1 MTSTVARA
9 ILTATPD
16 NPCEITQDRY
26 ERIREEM
33 PEILEIGQDRNRSL
47 ETMPVSVMTFATMM
61 PKVIRAIALTR

>member
-26 ERIREEM
+26 ERIREAM
-33 PEILEIGQDRNRSL
+33 PEIHKIIKKAVAAHVCIIVPAPMQ
-47 ETMPVSVMTFATMM
+47 
-61 PKVIRAIALTR
+61 LTAQRTSSTA

>member
-33 PEILEIGQDRNRSL
+33 PEIHKIIKKAVA
-47 ETMPVSVMTFATMM
+47 THVCIIVPVPMKMTAQRTSTT
-61 PKVIRAIALTR
+61 A

>member
-33 PEILEIGQDRNRSL
+33 PEIIKKAVAAHVCIIVPAPMQ
-47 ETMPVSVMTFATMM
+47 
-61 PKVIRAIALTR
+61 LTAQRTSSTA